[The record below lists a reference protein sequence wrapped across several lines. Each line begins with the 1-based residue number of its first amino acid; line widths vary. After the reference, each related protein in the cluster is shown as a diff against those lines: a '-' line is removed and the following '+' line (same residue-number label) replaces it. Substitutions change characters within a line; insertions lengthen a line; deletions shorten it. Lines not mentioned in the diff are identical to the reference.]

1 MIGFFIQQKNISLR
15 LMTDSELIKNHT
27 IFFAYFCHLIETDQA
42 DSAEELCEI
51 GWKLDEEIRRR
62 KITEVQIEDCIK
74 NAKLDPQDQLMVS
87 TYIYPDSS
95 FLISKISNS

>member
-51 GWKLDEEIRRR
+51 GWKLDEEIRKR
-62 KITEVQIEDCIK
+62 KITNSQIEESMKKIIL
-74 NAKLDPQDQLMVS
+74 NPEDQIMVYK
-87 TYIYPDSS
+87 YIFPNYD
-95 FLISKISNS
+95 KMN